1 MNKFPCEVSGIALN
15 LLPRPHPFSAWW
27 VEDKDFAQSHTS
39 AGRSWLGTW
48 LPPEE
53 CVLHWKIL
61 QKWLTQGISF
71 PAGCVM
77 KKTSWQRC
85 FWWVGSCTELWQL
98 GEWVYRHVILSSPS
112 HSLPVHS
119 IKPSSQPPVQAGDD
133 EKNQRTITVNSAHMG
148 KAFKV
153 MNELRRYFSSF
164 ACALWEEFVGW
175 ASSKTESRSQNTT
188 HSSPPTLTWLPLYAA
203 GKIEWLSESALF
215 PFYLFNTFHFTP

>member
-15 LLPRPHPFSAWW
+15 LLPRPHLFSAWW

-85 FWWVGSCTELWQL
+85 SGGGAVALSCGSWVNGFTDMWSSLHPPTPFLFTASSRAPSPRFRLGMMRRTRGRSLSTLPTWGRRSRLWMNCGGTFPLLPVPFGKNLL
-98 GEWVYRHVILSSPS
+98 GERHQRLRAEVRIPLTLPHLLS
-112 HSLPVHS
+112 L
-119 IKPSSQPPVQAGDD
+119 G
-133 EKNQRTITVNSAHMG
+133 
-148 KAFKV
+148 
-153 MNELRRYFSSF
+153 
-164 ACALWEEFVGW
+164 
-175 ASSKTESRSQNTT
+175 
-188 HSSPPTLTWLPLYAA
+188 
-203 GKIEWLSESALF
+203 F
-215 PFYLFNTFHFTP
+215 PFTLQAR